1 MLKVNYQI
9 TAKQPLHTGADES
22 FGTEKSLRREKVLLP
37 EPIEF
42 ESKFKSEEERRK
54 AIVQVLLNVWRNIDW
69 DGVGGSRLMTI
80 YDEFAS
86 KLLASTGVRTKE
98 QFLNKICEK
107 WGIRSLTD
115 DKVIDLMD
123 MFSDEEL
130 LECIRQEYQYLV
142 LLLRRRTKNKSQG
155 QQDLFTPVQSD
166 APKIKF
172 EKHFDT
178 VPFIAGNSIRGLL
191 RRLVMKDFCDL
202 AGITKIEKNIYHQ
215 LFTGGNITDNTG
227 FEDIEKRENYV
238 KMCPMIGLL
247 GSAIGNMTIQG
258 EMKVGGA
265 RLQCKENGTGEKSY
279 WELIDV
285 TFGTRLDSSKTEKG
299 IEVAGATGEE
309 KNQMKYEYE
318 VFVRGSKFDSVF
330 AVVTDNELLTSAFW
344 RAMKL
349 FKNHSYLVGNSARD
363 SGLVEMDIEVPEDGD
378 KLYLDYLKENQSQ
391 IKEYFNVAVSEKV

>member
-1 MLKVNYQI
+1 MLKVNYTI
-9 TAKQPLHTGADES
+9 TAKQPLHTGSDES
-22 FGTEKSLRREKVLLP
+22 FGTERTLRREKVLLP
-37 EPIEF
+37 NPVSF
-42 ESKFKSEEERRK
+42 ESNFTSEEERRK
-54 AIVQVLLNVWRNIDW
+54 AIVHVLLNVWRNIDW
-69 DGVGGSRLMTI
+69 DGIGGGRLMTI

-107 WGIRSLTD
+107 WRIRSLTE
-115 DKVIDLMD
+115 DKLIDIMD
-123 MFSDEEL
+123 MFNDEEL

-142 LLLRRRTKNKSQG
+142 LLLRRKTKDKSKG
-155 QQDLFTPVQSD
+155 QLDMFHPVKSD
-166 APKIKF
+166 DEKTSF

-178 VPFIAGNSIRGLL
+178 VPFISGNSIRGLL

-202 AGITKIEKNIYHQ
+202 VGITKINKDMYHQ
-215 LFTGGNITDNTG
+215 LFTGGNITDSTG

-238 KMCPMIGLL
+238 NMCPMIGLL

-265 RLQCKENGTGEKSY
+265 RLKCKENGTGEKSY
-279 WELIDV
+279 WELIDL

-299 IEVAGATGEE
+299 IEVDGATGEE

-330 AVVTDNELLTSAFW
+330 ALITENNLLTSAFW
-344 RAMKL
+344 RAMKVY
-349 FKNHSYLVGNSARD
+349 KQYGYLVGNSARD
-363 SGLVEMDIEVPEDGD
+363 SGLVDIDIEVPENADG
-378 KLYLDYLKENQSQ
+378 LYLDYLKENESQ
-391 IKEYFNVAVSEKV
+391 IKEYFNVETANA

>member
-1 MLKVNYQI
+1 MLKVSYQI

-37 EPIEF
+37 TPIKF
-42 ESKFKSEEERRK
+42 ESKFKTEEERRK
-54 AIVQVLLNVWRNIDW
+54 AIVQIFLNVWKNIDW
-69 DGVGGSRLMTI
+69 DGVASSRLMTI

-115 DKVIDLMD
+115 DKVIDIMD
-123 MFSDEEL
+123 MFNDEEL

-142 LLLRRRTKNKSQG
+142 LLLRRRTKDKSKG
-155 QQDLFTPVQSD
+155 QQDLFTPVESD
-166 APKIKF
+166 DPKIKF

-178 VPFIAGNSIRGLL
+178 VPFISGNSIRGLL

-202 AGITKIEKNIYHQ
+202 TGITQIDKNTYHQ
-215 LFTGGNITDNTG
+215 LFTGGNITESTG
-227 FEDIEKRENYV
+227 FEDIEKRENYI

-299 IEVAGATGEE
+299 IEIKGATGEE

-330 AVVTDNELLTSAFW
+330 AVVTTNELLISAFW
-344 RAMKL
+344 RAMKV
-349 FKNHSYLVGNSARD
+349 FKNHGYLVGNSARD
-363 SGLVEMDIEVPEDGD
+363 SGLVEIDIEVPVDGD
-378 KLYLDYLKENQSQ
+378 QLYLDYLKENKTE
-391 IKEYFNVAVSEKV
+391 IKEYFNGAVTA